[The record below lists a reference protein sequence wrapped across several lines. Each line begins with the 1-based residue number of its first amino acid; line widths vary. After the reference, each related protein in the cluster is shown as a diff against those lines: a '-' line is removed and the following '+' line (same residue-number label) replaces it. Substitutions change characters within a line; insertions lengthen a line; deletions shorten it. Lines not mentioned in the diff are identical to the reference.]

1 MNQESV
7 IKDQWYGYNK
17 KLAQV
22 AGEGVTLHGYLCL
35 GYTPRCGWIVQYKY
49 INTIPI

>member
-22 AGEGVTLHGYLCL
+22 AGEGVTLHVYV
-35 GYTPRCGWIVQYKY
+35 WD
-49 INTIPI
+49 IPHVVGG